1 MKTYWFEIIG
11 EDSIL
16 CGEQFFVEA
25 ETLIEA
31 NKIVDDYFPDEITLC
46 YGDVSDF
53 EAEMMGYDTY

>member
-16 CGEQFFVEA
+16 CGEEFFVEE
-25 ETLIEA
+25 ETLGKA
-31 NKIVDDYFPDEITLC
+31 WDLVDEYFPDEVTL
-46 YGDVSDF
+46 YKGIVSDF